1 MENLY
6 YNLSEEEFSKGK
18 KMLLWG
24 FAGFFLFAAMYVLYL
39 SLLLN
44 KHDVPAVL
52 SAVPLGI
59 SLFVSLV
66 AAFASAKKKENFFSI
81 DENKI
86 EFCFGLF
93 RPKKQTFKWSDI
105 RQLILAHKQRKAML
119 VFNDGSSYVIDLTWL
134 QKKKSNLIRKHIYHA
149 ACEKEIKIEKVS
161 YLKRN

>member
-6 YNLSEEEFSKGK
+6 YNLSEQEFSKGK

-24 FAGFFLFAAMYVLYL
+24 FAGFFLLAGAYTLYL
-39 SLLLN
+39 SLILK

-52 SAVPLGI
+52 SLVPLGI
-59 SLFVSLV
+59 CLFVSLV
-66 AAFASAKKKENFFSI
+66 AGFASSKKTDNFFSI

-93 RPKKQTFKWSDI
+93 KPKKRTFNWPDI
-105 RQLILAHKQRKAML
+105 EQIILAHKQRKAML
-119 VFNDGSSYVIDLTWL
+119 IFKDGSSYVIDLTWL

-149 ACEKEIKIEKVS
+149 AFEKELKIEKVM
-161 YLKRN
+161 YLKTR